1 MKISKRKKRIISYIF
16 IPVIMAVLGYGII
29 FVAARPVINLASNV
43 FNMVLSKTM
52 PNFSSELE
60 SVYDENA
67 KVQKDGII
75 KKSDIV
81 FPGYEVRYGEL
92 FCDRLN
98 MDVKVFW
105 GDTDRVFK
113 EGAGQYIGSF
123 LPGFGHMV
131 LLGAHDSLYFEPLQD
146 VKNGD
151 VFVLRTNYG
160 EFQYRVTE
168 TKIADA
174 KDSELFFDNSYKE
187 QLILYTCYPFGA
199 LIGIKDQRF
208 YVCAEKIAGPV
219 ISEE

>member
-1 MKISKRKKRIISYIF
+1 MKISKRKKRIISYVF
-16 IPVIMAVLGYGII
+16 VPVIMAVLGYGII
-29 FVAARPVINLASNV
+29 FVAARPVISLASSV

-75 KKSDIV
+75 NKSDIV

-92 FCDRLN
+92 ICDRLN

-123 LPGFGHMV
+123 LPGF
-131 LLGAHDSLYFEPLQD
+131 

-174 KDSELFFDNSYKE
+174 KDSEVFFDNSDKE